1 MTSTTEPKHLN
12 NHHRDTLQQI
22 FRHPVSH
29 NIEWRAVLS
38 LLEFVGDVEEVH
50 EGRFRVSL
58 GPETETFDRPKTKDI
73 DVQQVV
79 DLRRMLK
86 NAGYSTESNGDSNGD
101 SNDADLADEEVGADS
116 GADT

>member
-50 EGRFRVSL
+50 EGRFRVAL
-58 GPETETFDRPKTKDI
+58 GPETETFDRPKGKDI

-86 NAGYSTESNGDSNGD
+86 NAGYVSIEPNGAEPAP
-101 SNDADLADEEVGADS
+101 DAVRAETSSE
-116 GADT
+116 T